1 MRTSIWG
8 KRVWSGRLEED
19 LRVRGALP
27 EPREHAAED
36 ARAVRRPLRQGRGRE
51 VQDLIAK
58 KLIVYSFSF
67 LIGVDTAENEPFK
80 VC

>member
-1 MRTSIWG
+1 MRTSILG

-58 KLIVYSFSF
+58 KLIGY
-67 LIGVDTAENEPFK
+67 
-80 VC
+80 

>member
-1 MRTSIWG
+1 MKKVRTSILG

-58 KLIVYSFSF
+58 LAKLT
-67 LIGVDTAENEPFK
+67 GVIESLQNFIF
-80 VC
+80 